1 VSEATATPFGVAL
14 QRLAEADPMRPAV
27 TCGEQA
33 ISRAELL
40 ARAHRLAGRFAE
52 LGVVHGSLVTIG
64 LPNSIEFI
72 EAMFAAWWLGATPQ
86 PVSHRLPPAERRAIV
101 ELASP
106 ALAVGVP
113 AEEAPGCPT
122 LSAEQL
128 RTGAKDAHAAS
139 GSLEPG
145 TAPFWKIVTS
155 GGSTGRPKL
164 IVARQPAAVE
174 AVAPF
179 ADLLYFPRD
188 GCVLVTGP
196 LSHNAPF
203 VVASVGLLC
212 GNHVVVMPRFD
223 GAETL
228 RLADAHGV
236 HWMYLVPTMML
247 RIWRLADEERLGA
260 DLSSL
265 RIAFHMAAPCP
276 PWLKQAWIEWLGPER
291 ILELYGG
298 TELQALT
305 VITGSEWLAH
315 RGSVGRAVLGEIE
328 ARDSDGRPLPRGEIG
343 ELWMRR
349 GPGEPPPYHYIG
361 ASARTAEDS
370 WESLGDI
377 GFLDDD
383 GYVYI
388 TDRESDMILVGGAN
402 VYPAE
407 IEAALDAHP
416 AVRSSCVIGLPDED
430 LGALPHAIV
439 ELAEPVADQ
448 ELLAHLAD
456 SLAPY
461 QLPRSIEH
469 AREPLRDEAGKV
481 RRSALRAERIASAVQ
496 GSEH

>member
-1 VSEATATPFGVAL
+1 
-14 QRLAEADPMRPAV
+14 M
-27 TCGEQA
+27 
-33 ISRAELL
+33 
-40 ARAHRLAGRFAE
+40 
-52 LGVVHGSLVTIG
+52 
-64 LPNSIEFI
+64 
-72 EAMFAAWWLGATPQ
+72 
-86 PVSHRLPPAERRAIV
+86 
-101 ELASP
+101 
-106 ALAVGVP
+106 
-113 AEEAPGCPT
+113 
-122 LSAEQL
+122 
-128 RTGAKDAHAAS
+128 
-139 GSLEPG
+139 
-145 TAPFWKIVTS
+145 
-155 GGSTGRPKL
+155 
-164 IVARQPAAVE
+164 
-174 AVAPF
+174 
-179 ADLLYFPRD
+179 
-188 GCVLVTGP
+188 
-196 LSHNAPF
+196 
-203 VVASVGLLC
+203 
-212 GNHVVVMPRFD
+212 
-223 GAETL
+223 
-228 RLADAHGV
+228 
-236 HWMYLVPTMML
+236 
-247 RIWRLADEERLGA
+247 
-260 DLSSL
+260 
-265 RIAFHMAAPCP
+265 
-276 PWLKQAWIEWLGPER
+276 
-291 ILELYGG
+291 
-298 TELQALT
+298 
-305 VITGSEWLAH
+305 
-315 RGSVGRAVLGEIE
+315 LGEIE
-328 ARDSDGRPLPRGEIG
+328 ARDGEGQPLPRGEIG

-349 GPGEPPPYHYIG
+349 GPGERPPYHYIG